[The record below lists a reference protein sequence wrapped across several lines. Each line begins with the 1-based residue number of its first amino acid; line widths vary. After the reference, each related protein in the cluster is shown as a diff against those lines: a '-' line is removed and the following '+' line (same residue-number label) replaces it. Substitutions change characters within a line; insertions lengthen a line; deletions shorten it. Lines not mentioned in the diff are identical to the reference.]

1 MKLLRPLA
9 CALLALTVSLP
20 GATPP
25 ETTAFVNATVLP
37 MDANRALP
45 DHTVLV
51 RGDRI
56 VQVGPTRDVAVPAGA
71 RRIEARGKFLLPG
84 FGEMHGHNPPPGSS
98 PQYIADTYF
107 LFLAHG
113 VTTVRSML
121 GWPGQL
127 ELRDQVKSG
136 SLLGPNLYLAGPSF
150 SGQSTPTPAA
160 AEQRVRQQKAEGW
173 DLLKVHPGV
182 RRESYDAMVATA
194 REVGIAYA
202 GHIPADVGILHAI
215 AQGQETV
222 DHLDGYIEYLEGD
235 RGPLDPAKLADVVRR
250 TREANIAVVPTMIL
264 WETII
269 GAGDPAAMHAF
280 PELKYMPPAEVD
292 RWKTA
297 YERRLAAP
305 NFDAGRARRIAD
317 NRKMLLKAFRDG
329 GVTIL
334 FGTDAP
340 QQFSVPGFSIH
351 REVASMAESGLTPYE
366 ILHSAT
372 KAVGDYLKAH
382 DTFGT
387 VTAGSR
393 ADLILLDANPL
404 ADLQALQQRAG
415 VMIRGRWLSEG
426 EIQQGLVAISARN
439 AR

>member
-1 MKLLRPLA
+1 MKLLRSLA
-9 CALLALTVSLP
+9 CALLALTVSLSA
-20 GATPP
+20 ATPP
-25 ETTAFVNATVLP
+25 ETTAFVNVTVLP
-37 MDANRALP
+37 MDANRTLP

-56 VQVGPTRDVAVPAGA
+56 IQVGPSTDVAVPADV

-98 PQYIADTYF
+98 PQYVADTYF

-127 ELRDQVKSG
+127 ELREQVKKG
-136 SLLGPNLYLAGPSF
+136 ELLGPNLYLAGPSF

-194 REVGIAYA
+194 REVGISYA

-250 TREANIAVVPTMIL
+250 TREAGIAVVPTMIL

-292 RWKTA
+292 RWKAT

-305 NFDAGRARRIAD
+305 NFDAARTRRIAD
-317 NRKMLLKAFRDG
+317 NRKLLLKALRDG
-329 GVTIL
+329 GVNIL

-372 KAVGDYLKAH
+372 RAVGDHLKAH

-393 ADLILLDANPL
+393 ADLILLDGNPL
-404 ADLQALQQRAG
+404 TDLKALQQRAG
-415 VMIRGRWLSEG
+415 VMIRGRWLSER
-426 EIQQGLVAISARN
+426 EIQEGLAEIVARN
-439 AR
+439 GR

>member
-1 MKLLRPLA
+1 MKIALPLLCGLLPLA
-9 CALLALTVSLP
+9 ALSAASAPGTV
-20 GATPP
+20 
-25 ETTAFVNATVLP
+25 AFVNVTVLP
-37 MDANRALP
+37 MDADRTLTA
-45 DHTVLV
+45 HTVLV

-56 VQVGPTRDVAVPAGA
+56 VQVAPSGEVTVPADATQIDG
-71 RRIEARGKFLLPG
+71 RGKFLLPG

-107 LFLAHG
+107 LFLANG

-127 ELRDQVKSG
+127 ELREQVKKG
-136 SLLGPNLYLAGPSF
+136 DLLGPNLYLAGPSF

-160 AEQRVRQQKAEGW
+160 AVQRVREQKAEGW

-250 TREANIAVVPTMIL
+250 TREAGIAVVPTMIL

-280 PELKYMPPAEVD
+280 PELKYMPPAEIE
-292 RWKTA
+292 RWKAT

-305 NFDAGRARRIAD
+305 NFDATRARRIAD
-317 NRKMLLKAFRDG
+317 NRKVLLKALRDG

-351 REVASMAESGLTPYE
+351 REIASMAESGMTPYE
-366 ILHSAT
+366 ILHSGT
-372 KAVGDYLKAH
+372 KAVGDYLKDH

-387 VTAGSR
+387 ITPGSR
-393 ADLILLDANPL
+393 ADLILVNANPL
-404 ADLQALQQRAG
+404 EDLRALAQRSG
-415 VMIRGRWLSEG
+415 VMIRGRWLSER
-426 EIQQGLVAISARN
+426 EIQEGLAAIVARN
-439 AR
+439 AP

>member
-1 MKLLRPLA
+1 MKIALPLLCGLLPLA
-9 CALLALTVSLP
+9 TLSAASAPGTV
-20 GATPP
+20 
-25 ETTAFVNATVLP
+25 AFVDVTVLP
-37 MDANRALP
+37 MDSNRSLP
-45 DHTVLV
+45 GHTVLV
-51 RGDRI
+51 RDDRI
-56 VQVGPTRDVAVPAGA
+56 VQVAPSRDVTVPADA
-71 RRIEARGKFLLPG
+71 TRIDGRGKFLLPG

-107 LFLAHG
+107 LFLANG

-127 ELRDQVKSG
+127 ELREQVKKG
-136 SLLGPNLYLAGPSF
+136 DLLGPNLYLAGPSF

-160 AEQRVRQQKAEGW
+160 AEQRVREQKAEGW

-182 RRESYDAMVATA
+182 RRESYDAMVSTA

-235 RGPLDPAKLADVVRR
+235 RGPLDPARLADVVRR
-250 TREANIAVVPTMIL
+250 TREADIAVVPTMIL

-269 GAGDPAAMHAF
+269 GAGDQAAMHAF
-280 PELKYMPPAEVD
+280 PELKYMPRAEIE

-305 NFDAGRARRIAD
+305 NYDAARARRIAD
-317 NRKMLLKAFRDG
+317 NRKVLLKALRDG

-351 REVASMAESGLTPYE
+351 REVASMAESGMTPYE

-387 VTAGSR
+387 ITAGSR
-393 ADLILLDANPL
+393 ADLLLVDANPL
-404 ADLQALQQRAG
+404 ENLRALTQRSG
-415 VMIRGRWLSEG
+415 VMIRGRWLSEAD
-426 EIQQGLVAISARN
+426 IQRGLAKIVARN
-439 AR
+439 AP